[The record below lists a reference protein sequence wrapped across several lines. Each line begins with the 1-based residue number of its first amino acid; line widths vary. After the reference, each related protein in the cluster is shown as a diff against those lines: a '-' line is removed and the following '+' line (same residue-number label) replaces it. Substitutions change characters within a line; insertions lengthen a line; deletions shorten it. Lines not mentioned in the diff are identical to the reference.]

1 MLRLIDVFGV
11 KWQKPHLYEPVATPE
26 KFGVNLITMHPRK
39 VLQHF
44 EDLAEK
50 LGIEIVDEKLGE
62 TEFPVKGGL
71 CKVKGTFKIFLDR
84 SESIEAR
91 IEILAKALSSFD
103 LENVY
108 LLPYIRE
115 VLERS
120 RRSH

>member
-1 MLRLIDVFGV
+1 V
-11 KWQKPHLYEPVATPE
+11 KWQKLHLCEPEPTPE
-26 KFGVNLITMHPRK
+26 KFGVKLITMHPRK

-108 LLPYIRE
+108 LVPYIRE
-115 VLERS
+115 VLERA
-120 RRSH
+120 RRSS